1 MATEKILGIWMQPSG
16 VEIMEMEYDHDA
28 HAYEISYDGRHV
40 VTIYADS
47 PEQTDNIRASLNA
60 NEDVRDWED
69 GSGHN
74 IGTLI
79 AERTGD
85 GLRETLKRIQSDGL
99 CYNGRLGN
107 GADGTIWVDKAN
119 GVYYEYETDDI
130 DLLVDD
136 MTDEDLLQ
144 VRMGGL

>member
-1 MATEKILGIWMQPSG
+1 MATIRTWKQRNGI
-16 VEIMEMEYDHDA
+16 EIDEVDFDDDR
-28 HAYEISYDGRHV
+28 HAFELCIDGKHV
-40 VTIYADS
+40 ITIYADS
-47 PEQTDNIRASLNA
+47 PEQSEEMRAALDA
-60 NEDVRDWED
+60 GEDVRDWED
-69 GSGHN
+69 GSGSC

-85 GLRETLKRIQSDGL
+85 GLRETLKRLQSDGV

-107 GADGTIWVDKAN
+107 GADGTVWVDKAN

-136 MTDEDLLQ
+136 MTDEDLKD
-144 VRMGGL
+144 VIMGGL

>member
-1 MATEKILGIWMQPSG
+1 MASIRTWQQKNGIEIDE
-16 VEIMEMEYDHDA
+16 VEFDGDA
-28 HAYEISYDGRHV
+28 HAFEVCVDSRHV

-60 NEDVRDWED
+60 NEDVRGWED

-79 AERTGD
+79 AERTGH
-85 GLRETLKRIQSDGL
+85 GLRETLKRLQSDGV
-99 CYNGRLGN
+99 CYNGRLDD
-107 GADGTIWVDKAN
+107 GADGTIWVDCAT

-136 MTDEDLLQ
+136 MTDDDLLE
-144 VRMGGL
+144 VRIRRP

>member
-1 MATEKILGIWMQPSG
+1 MAAIKTWRQTSGIEIDE
-16 VEIMEMEYDHDA
+16 VEFDDDT
-28 HAYEISYDGRHV
+28 HAYEIYVDGRHV

-47 PEQTDNIRASLNA
+47 PEDTEDIRSRLNA

-85 GLRETLKRIQSDGL
+85 GLRETLKRLQSDGL
-99 CYNGRLGN
+99 CYNNSWLGN
-107 GADGTIWVDKAN
+107 DTYGTIWADEAN
-119 GVYYEYETDDI
+119 GVLY
-130 DLLVDD
+130 
-136 MTDEDLLQ
+136 
-144 VRMGGL
+144 